1 MGNTTMIV
9 SDIMKTDVIT
19 IGLDDTLEHIQKLF
33 EKNKFHHVLVVEDG
47 ELLGVISD
55 RDVLK
60 EISPHINTLSEDSR
74 ALKTLKKRAHQ
85 IMTRTPITT
94 EKHTLMEDAANLMLN
109 KGISCLPIVSDSG
122 QIEGI
127 LSMKDILRYYIEKN
141 GRTDLSVL

>member
-1 MGNTTMIV
+1 MIV
-9 SDIMKTDVIT
+9 SEIMQTRVIT

-33 EKNKFHHVLVVEDG
+33 EKHKFHHVLVVDGG

-74 ALKTLKKRAHQ
+74 ALKTLKKKAHQ
-85 IMTRTPITT
+85 IMTRTPITA
-94 EKHTLMEDAANLMLN
+94 EKHTLMEDAASLMLS
-109 KGISCLPIVSDSG
+109 KVISCLPIVSGSG

-127 LSMKDILRYYIEKN
+127 LSMKDILRFYIEKN
-141 GRTDLSVL
+141 GHADFSHA